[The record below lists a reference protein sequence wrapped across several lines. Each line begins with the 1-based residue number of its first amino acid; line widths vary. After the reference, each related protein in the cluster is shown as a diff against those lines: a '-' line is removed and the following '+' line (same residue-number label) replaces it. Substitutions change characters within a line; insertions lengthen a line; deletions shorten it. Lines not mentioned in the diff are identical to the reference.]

1 MKVIICGAGQVGHNI
16 ARSLVREENDI
27 TVIDI
32 DGERLRVLCFPLAC
46 ASPSLTPAAT
56 AAALPPPP

>member
-27 TVIDI
+27 TVIDQSEDLI
-32 DGERLRVLCFPLAC
+32 
-46 ASPSLTPAAT
+46 
-56 AAALPPPP
+56 